1 MVFKSSLF
9 FFLGTI
15 TYVIQTLKND
25 KTKES
30 LTIVVL
36 VMSIPIIN
44 LVFIEYASI
53 TVWAYPV
60 MIVITSLIFN
70 KKTLLISTII
80 TAIITQRVIWII
92 KPSQFVNVNEYD
104 YGLRIIFFISLFVIG
119 YYVNEIYN
127 TKIKEIKENTY
138 QIKFQKMVLDIS
150 LDFLNLNNTN
160 YSEKVDTLLEKIG
173 LFYDSDRT
181 YLFTVDHNE
190 QTLTYTNEWC
200 KEGISAEVHTIDQV
214 PMDAFPW
221 WIDQLNNNKIVY
233 VANVDDMHV
242 EALAEKEQLQRQN
255 IKSLL
260 ALPIEVDNSLYG
272 FIGLDSVIKA
282 TMWSDENI
290 ESLKIISNILAS
302 GFLQLKADKEINHM
316 AYYDS
321 LTNLP
326 NRVLFADRVNQSI
339 QLAKRTGSYASVIF
353 IDLDGFKSVNDSM
366 GHSGGD
372 ALLKKVAD
380 DLVSLLRKSD
390 TVARFGGDE
399 FMILLNSI
407 NDYNAV
413 SSIADKIM
421 KLFSKRISVN
431 DQKFYLSASAG
442 IAIYPVDGDNPD
454 MLIKNADIAMYK
466 AKLNGK
472 NQYALCTPQMK
483 EEVQQTIELS
493 NYSHRAL
500 ERGEFVVHYQPQINL
515 ATNTIS
521 GFEALLRWN
530 HPTLGDIPPNVFIP
544 ILEKNGL
551 INSVGEWILKE
562 ACLQNKT
569 WQDLG
574 LPNMVVAINLSAIQI
589 VNPEVIETI
598 ESIILDSQ
606 LDPKFIELEI
616 TESVTIRET
625 NFVVEVLEKLKKIGV
640 SVAIDDF
647 GTEYS
652 SLTRLKNL
660 PVDRIKIDRQFI
672 QGIEDSEKDRAIASV
687 IINLAKNLNLNVV
700 AEGVESKQQA
710 LFLQKEKCDFAQGFY
725 FYKPMSATEFESI
738 LKAQQASK
746 Q

>member
-1 MVFKSSLF
+1 
-9 FFLGTI
+9 
-15 TYVIQTLKND
+15 
-25 KTKES
+25 
-30 LTIVVL
+30 
-36 VMSIPIIN
+36 
-44 LVFIEYASI
+44 
-53 TVWAYPV
+53 
-60 MIVITSLIFN
+60 
-70 KKTLLISTII
+70 
-80 TAIITQRVIWII
+80 
-92 KPSQFVNVNEYD
+92 
-104 YGLRIIFFISLFVIG
+104 
-119 YYVNEIYN
+119 
-127 TKIKEIKENTY
+127 
-138 QIKFQKMVLDIS
+138 
-150 LDFLNLNNTN
+150 
-160 YSEKVDTLLEKIG
+160 
-173 LFYDSDRT
+173 
-181 YLFTVDHNE
+181 
-190 QTLTYTNEWC
+190 
-200 KEGISAEVHTIDQV
+200 
-214 PMDAFPW
+214 MDAFPW
-221 WIDQLNNNKIVY
+221 WIDQLSNNKIVY
-233 VANVDDMHV
+233 VANVDDMDV

-372 ALLKKVAD
+372 ELLKKVAD

-574 LPNMVVAINLSAIQI
+574 LPSMVVAINLSAIQI

-700 AEGVESKQQA
+700 AEGIESKQQA